1 VVGVVVWLHIFV
13 CLCCLLF
20 VGSFGEV
27 LLDTVAAVDEM
38 QLG

>member
-1 VVGVVVWLHIFV
+1 
-13 CLCCLLF
+13 LLF